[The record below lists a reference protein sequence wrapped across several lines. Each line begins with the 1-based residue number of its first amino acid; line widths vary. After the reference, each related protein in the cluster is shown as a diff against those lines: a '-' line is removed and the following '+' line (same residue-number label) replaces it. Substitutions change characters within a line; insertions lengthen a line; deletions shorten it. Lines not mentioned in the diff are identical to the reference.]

1 LSRPRVLLV
10 DDNKAFLV
18 HEADALSFE
27 YEIVASV
34 TSGAAALEAAARLN
48 PDAVV
53 LDISMPGM
61 TGLDVAEELRK
72 ADSKA
77 AIVFLTV
84 HEDEEFVRAATA
96 AGGLGYVVKS
106 QLAIDLKRALEAAL
120 AGRPFRSRF

>member
-1 LSRPRVLLV
+1 MSRPRVLLV
-10 DDNKAFLV
+10 DDNKAFLA
-18 HEADALSFE
+18 HEADALSSE
-27 YEIVASV
+27 YEIVAAV
-34 TSGAAALEAAARLN
+34 TSGAAALESAARLQ

-61 TGLDVAEELRK
+61 TGLDVAEALKRS
-72 ADSKA
+72 DSKA

-106 QLAIDLKRALEAAL
+106 QLAVDLKRALAAAL
-120 AGRPFRSRF
+120 AGRRFKSTF